1 MVSFFYGGNKM
12 NCTKKQLVDFI
23 DSRCVFD
30 DGRAPKSVLNKCPKE
45 ALMKII
51 ESETKIEKAF
61 YEYVQ
66 KDNESKRSVA
76 SVKVENKACEENST
90 ENAEKDLRDLV
101 DKLIEAPNSLLET
114 MNFKSFIAN
123 LPYGSVSDNVLKE
136 MVDKLM
142 DVNLGMAMVLFEY
155 QVKQTGRG

>member
-1 MVSFFYGGNKM
+1 M
-12 NCTKKQLVDFI
+12 NCTKKQLFDFI
-23 DSRCVFD
+23 NSRCVFD

-51 ESETKIEKAF
+51 EFESKIEKAF

-76 SVKVENKACEENST
+76 SVKVQNKACEKNSS

-101 DKLIEAPNSLLET
+101 DKLVKNPNSLLEI

-123 LPYGSVSDNVLKE
+123 LPYGSVADDVLKE

-142 DVNLGMAMVLFEY
+142 DVNLGMAMALFEY
-155 QVKQTGRG
+155 QVNQAVGK